1 MSFQEENDPR
11 PSVKEESHPGDQYDG
26 CFRTPTYSKVVPH
39 LLRYLLLHSEG
50 DWYFLVM
57 EYCDMGNLLTL
68 QNKLTNKVFAP
79 EEAFN
84 IFNQILRGVDIIHK
98 HKIVHRDLKLENIF
112 VRKQDKQGL
121 VCKIGDFGLARFL
134 EITANS
140 NCGTQNYMAP

>member
-1 MSFQEENDPR
+1 
-11 PSVKEESHPGDQYDG
+11 
-26 CFRTPTYSKVVPH
+26 
-39 LLRYLLLHSEG
+39 
-50 DWYFLVM
+50 M

-68 QNKLTNKVFAP
+68 QNKLANKVFP
-79 EEAFN
+79 SEEAIN
-84 IFNQILRGVDIIHK
+84 IFNQILRGVDVIHK

-112 VRKQDKQGL
+112 VRKQEKQGL